1 MASERIQHR
10 IERLLDLANKA
21 ADQGD
26 WEEVHQRVEDVLA
39 VDPDNVD
46 VEPYI
51 VAVEQHRI
59 ELLLDQVDEA
69 ADQRDWEEVRR
80 GAKEVLSA
88 DPENVDAHAYLVAA
102 ERMIGEDRPPVVV
115 VEEELS
121 GTILGHVARRLNRPS
136 VQAAITHDRLIRESR
151 RRAEQ
156 VTSGEPAKQ
165 EERDEPQTKPAKD
178 SRRSRYYESMARRYR
193 TSTPIKKTSPEVVDQ
208 KPEHTIGAGQ
218 TEDYRKPPKRTW
230 EGFHWHWGM
239 LKRILLIAVVGLTF
253 GLIGQFI
260 AIFIFGLTYDEGS
273 WAFVLIG
280 YITGG
285 IIGNKLYDQGVG

>member
-26 WEEVHQRVEDVLA
+26 WEEVHRRVEDVLA

-46 VEPYI
+46 VDPYI

-59 ELLLDQVDEA
+59 ELLLDQVDEW
-69 ADQRDWEEVRR
+69 ADQHDWEEVRR

-193 TSTPIKKTSPEVVDQ
+193 TSTPIKKTSPEVVGQ

-239 LKRILLIAVVGLTF
+239 LKRGLLILSG
-253 GLIGQFI
+253 GLILAIVGQFI
-260 AIFIFGLTYDEGS
+260 SILIGIDGTDGYK
-273 WAFVLIG
+273 VLIVIG
-280 YITGG
+280 YILGG
-285 IIGNKLYDQGVG
+285 IIGNRLYDKGG